1 MDIGGGASI
10 STAFD
15 AQRIIHL
22 AAIDEAAF
30 KEYE

>member
-1 MDIGGGASI
+1 MDIGGGAST
-10 STAFD
+10 STAFES
-15 AQRIIHL
+15 QRIIQL